1 MPSKKITPIIA
12 GMQERVDEI
21 QTEAVRLAVFA
32 NSIPDSPLAENLKKI
47 ARVVLRSATET
58 DRLLAKLT

>member
-1 MPSKKITPIIA
+1 M
-12 GMQERVDEI
+12 DEI

-58 DRLLAKLT
+58 ERLLAKLT